1 VIAVNA
7 AWSRLRA
14 LVAAPSSPHETR
26 GSSVLRPTVFGATD
40 GLVANVSLIMGI
52 AGASSQ
58 DPHAIVLAGI
68 AGLLAG
74 SFSMAV
80 GEYVSVRSQHE
91 LLDYQ
96 VELQRQQLRHTP
108 EQERAILVEIYASKG
123 LPRAEAQL
131 IVQRIMANPEQA
143 IDTFV
148 REEIGLSAET
158 MGSPV
163 GAAVGSMLAFSLGA
177 FVPLLPYL
185 LLSGAMAFTVSIA
198 GTLAALFLLGI
209 GVSRLTHRHPLAAG
223 LRQAGMGFVAAAVTY
238 GVGTLLGTAVR

>member
-1 VIAVNA
+1 MA
-7 AWSRLRA
+7 A
-14 LVAAPSSPHETR
+14 
-26 GSSVLRPTVFGATD
+26 
-40 GLVANVSLIMGI
+40 
-52 AGASSQ
+52 
-58 DPHAIVLAGI
+58 
-68 AGLLAG
+68 
-74 SFSMAV
+74 
-80 GEYVSVRSQHE
+80 GEYISVRSQRE

-96 VELQRQQLRHTP
+96 IELERQQLRHTP

-123 LPRAEAQL
+123 LRRAEADL

-209 GVSRLTHRHPLAAG
+209 GVSRLTHRQPLPAG
-223 LRQAGMGFVAAAVTY
+223 LRQAGLGFVAAAVTY
-238 GVGTLLGTAVR
+238 GIGTLLGTAVR